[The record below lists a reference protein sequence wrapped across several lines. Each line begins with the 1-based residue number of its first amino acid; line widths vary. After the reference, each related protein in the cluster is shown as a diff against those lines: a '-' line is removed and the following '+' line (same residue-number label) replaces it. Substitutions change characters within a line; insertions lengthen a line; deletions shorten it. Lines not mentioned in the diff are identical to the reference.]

1 MASTI
6 NLKFPSLASIT
17 SELIF
22 LLCWLHCDAML
33 TGCDITSDS
42 PVWPMGSHAVKWAT
56 DCQAAGQLERILG
69 QKGLQRKKNLHQ
81 RTFTSNHQ
89 NTGWFT
95 DSYMYSL
102 HVLWLYMYLV
112 QIWKATTSK
121 TFILKLC
128 LNQHFLNQILN
139 MQVFK
144 MSDALLSKTQT
155 CIIDMNSRKTF
166 KAVVNYC

>member
-6 NLKFPSLASIT
+6 NLKFPSLPSIT
-17 SELIF
+17 TELIF
-22 LLCWLHCDAML
+22 LLSWLHCDATL
-33 TGCDITSDS
+33 TGCDITCDS

-95 DSYMYSL
+95 EIICNRCIFCDYTCTWSRYERQPPLKHLFWTLFKSVFFKSGSQNAGVQNECCSAFKITNL
-102 HVLWLYMYLV
+102 HNRYE
-112 QIWKATTSK
+112 
-121 TFILKLC
+121 
-128 LNQHFLNQILN
+128 
-139 MQVFK
+139 FK
-144 MSDALLSKTQT
+144 K
-155 CIIDMNSRKTF
+155 
-166 KAVVNYC
+166 